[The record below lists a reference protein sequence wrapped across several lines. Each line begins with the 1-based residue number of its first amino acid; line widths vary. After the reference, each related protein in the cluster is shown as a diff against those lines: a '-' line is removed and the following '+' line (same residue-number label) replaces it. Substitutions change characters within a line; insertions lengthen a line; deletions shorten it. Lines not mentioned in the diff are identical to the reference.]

1 MKSQTHH
8 IELKLNQIWTNPVC
22 KIESWQNSTIGGWG
36 ECPYREI
43 NSFRSCLW
51 NPCMHCLYYIYIYI
65 VRTISKH
72 HAELFFFF
80 SFGSARRYCMGER
93 KLLYIWWQRTRIIML
108 NFFLFVFY
116 RSALYCMGERKSYMC
131 NSGPKGSTMKQQT
144 HVDTTKFTDT
154 PSRIRF
160 ESDFNQSSV
169 QNWIMTNY
177 YH

>member
-1 MKSQTHH
+1 
-8 IELKLNQIWTNPVC
+8 
-22 KIESWQNSTIGGWG
+22 
-36 ECPYREI
+36 
-43 NSFRSCLW
+43 
-51 NPCMHCLYYIYIYI
+51 MHCLYYIYIYIYIYI

>member
-1 MKSQTHH
+1 M
-8 IELKLNQIWTNPVC
+8 LNFFLFLFWVGAAILHGRT
-22 KIESWQNSTIGGWG
+22 KTI
-36 ECPYREI
+36 I
-43 NSFRSCLW
+43 
-51 NPCMHCLYYIYIYI
+51 
-65 VRTISKH
+65 
-72 HAELFFFF
+72 
-80 SFGSARRYCMGER
+80 
-93 KLLYIWWQRTRIIML
+93 YIWWQRTRIIML

>member
-1 MKSQTHH
+1 MNHDKIQQSEVGGNALTGKSIRFVRACGIHAC
-8 IELKLNQIWTNPVC
+8 IAYI
-22 KIESWQNSTIGGWG
+22 
-36 ECPYREI
+36 
-43 NSFRSCLW
+43 
-51 NPCMHCLYYIYIYI
+51 IYIYI

-72 HAELFFFF
+72 HAELFFFLF
-80 SFGSARRYCMGER
+80 WVGAAILHGRTKIIIIIIYI
-93 KLLYIWWQRTRIIML
+93 YIWWQRTRIIML

>member
-1 MKSQTHH
+1 MNHDKIQQSEVGGNALTGKSIRFVRACGIHAC
-8 IELKLNQIWTNPVC
+8 IAYI
-22 KIESWQNSTIGGWG
+22 I
-36 ECPYREI
+36 
-43 NSFRSCLW
+43 
-51 NPCMHCLYYIYIYI
+51 YIYIYI

-93 KLLYIWWQRTRIIML
+93 KLLYIYIWWQRTRIIML

-154 PSRIRF
+154 SSRIRF

>member
-1 MKSQTHH
+1 MP
-8 IELKLNQIWTNPVC
+8 LPGNQFVSFVPV
-22 KIESWQNSTIGGWG
+22 ES
-36 ECPYREI
+36 
-43 NSFRSCLW
+43 
-51 NPCMHCLYYIYIYI
+51 MHALPILYIYI

-93 KLLYIWWQRTRIIML
+93 KLLLYTYIYIWWQRTRIIML

-154 PSRIRF
+154 SSRIRF